1 MMYFGSRDMKNKKRF
16 NVVKHLK
23 SLSRNLLKTPQ
34 GRPIQSKKP
43 KVLLEISRKEM
54 KDSEGEA

>member
-1 MMYFGSRDMKNKKRF
+1 MKKKKRF

-23 SLSRNLLKTPQ
+23 SLSRDLLKTPQ

-43 KVLLEISRKEM
+43 KLLQEISRQEM
-54 KDSEGEA
+54 RDSEREA

>member
-1 MMYFGSRDMKNKKRF
+1 MKKKKRF

-23 SLSRNLLKTPQ
+23 SLSRNLLKTPH

-43 KVLLEISRKEM
+43 KLLLEISRKEM
-54 KDSEGEA
+54 KDSAREV